1 MAVFNSM
8 EAWYVALGAQL
19 DKYPAEVGAVVWE
32 EVRQLTPVDTGYA
45 KSRWKFTPTEVLG
58 APNIITNDAPYII
71 YLENGH
77 SSQAPNGM
85 VKVAMAKLAAG
96 NFFTGGRLKK

>member
-1 MAVFNSM
+1 MAVFKNM
-8 EAWYVALGAQL
+8 ESWYVALSAQL
-19 DKYPAEVGAVVWE
+19 DKYPATVAAVVWE

-45 KSRWKFTPTEVLG
+45 KSRWQLTPTEALG
-58 APNIITNDAPYII
+58 APNFITNDAPYII

-77 SSQAPNGM
+77 SDQAPNGM

-96 NFFTGGRLKK
+96 NFLTGGKLKK